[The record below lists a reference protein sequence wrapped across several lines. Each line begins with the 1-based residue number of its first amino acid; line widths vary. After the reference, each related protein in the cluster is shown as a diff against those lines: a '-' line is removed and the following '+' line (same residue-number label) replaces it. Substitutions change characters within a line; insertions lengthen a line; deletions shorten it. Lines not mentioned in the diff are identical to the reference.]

1 MFSWR
6 DQAYYESD
14 PWRGKWATEG
24 GGVLVNQSPHQL
36 DLLRWFM
43 GDLEEISGRWANL
56 NHPYIE
62 VDDTAV
68 ATLKFRNG
76 GLGSIVTSLSQKPGL
91 FTKVHVHGSNG
102 ASIGVETD
110 RGATFIAGVSK
121 IAEPPLNDLWTI
133 PGEEHLL
140 AEFQAMDQARFQA
153 IDPIA
158 HYHALQIQDFLQA
171 IRAEQPPLVT
181 GEDGRAVVEIFSAK
195 SD

>member
-1 MFSWR
+1 
-6 DQAYYESD
+6 
-14 PWRGKWATEG
+14 
-24 GGVLVNQSPHQL
+24 
-36 DLLRWFM
+36 M

-140 AEFQAMDQARFQA
+140 AEFQAADRARFRQTDA
-153 IDPIA
+153 VA
-158 HYHALQIQDFLQA
+158 HYHTLQIQDFLSA
-171 IRAEQPPLVT
+171 ALEDRAPAVT
-181 GEDGRAVVEIFSAK
+181 GEEGRTVVAMF
-195 SD
+195 